1 MRPSLSR
8 FGKVATIDQDECVE
22 CGECQKCG
30 VCPVDAH
37 VRPEYEWP
45 RILRYMWS
53 DPMAV
58 FPKTGIAG
66 RGTQEMKTNDI
77 SGRFGDGDVGIA
89 VEFGRPGIGSRLY
102 EAEKASKRLAAL
114 GVEFEPE
121 SPWTHIIDNKSGEIT
136 DPTAKNEKVLSCIVE
151 CKAPMERVVD
161 IYEVLMEVAEE
172 IDTVFTLDI
181 ISKCKD
187 GKILLRPILDEAGI
201 KVRINGKTNVVFTTD
216 ARQHDPVK
224 LRKYVEILMSH
235 NPVGLATRRV
245 ELGKR
250 IRFRYVRG
258 WDESKDSGIFK
269 STSMEEMREMKDLS
283 WGSAI
288 YTSIDDVKG
297 VLRDLKEA
305 DLGIAVVFTGLFE
318 KVHEACEEVGTGPHT
333 VNMSAGSFGRL
344 DLLPEPK
351 ILELTTMCGHHMV
364 SPYLV
369 KHLINQVKRG
379 RITVKDASVE
389 MAKQCT
395 CNFFNV
401 ERGIKLIESYSK
413 SK

>member
-1 MRPSLSR
+1 MRPCLSR

-114 GVEFEPE
+114 GVEFELD
-121 SPWTHIIDNKSGEIT
+121 SPWTHIIDSETGAIQ
-136 DPTAKNEKVLSCIVE
+136 DSSIRNEKVLSCIVE
-151 CKAPMERVVD
+151 CKAPMEKVVD
-161 IYEVLMEVAEE
+161 IYEALMEVAEE

-187 GKILLRPILDEAGI
+187 GKILIKPILDEAGI
-201 KVRINGKTNVVFTTD
+201 NVRINGKTNV
-216 ARQHDPVK
+216 
-224 LRKYVEILMSH
+224 
-235 NPVGLATRRV
+235 GL
-245 ELGKR
+245 
-250 IRFRYVRG
+250 
-258 WDESKDSGIFK
+258 
-269 STSMEEMREMKDLS
+269 
-283 WGSAI
+283 
-288 YTSIDDVKG
+288 
-297 VLRDLKEA
+297 
-305 DLGIAVVFTGLFE
+305 
-318 KVHEACEEVGTGPHT
+318 
-333 VNMSAGSFGRL
+333 GR
-344 DLLPEPK
+344 
-351 ILELTTMCGHHMV
+351 
-364 SPYLV
+364 PY
-369 KHLINQVKRG
+369 IP
-379 RITVKDASVE
+379 
-389 MAKQCT
+389 
-395 CNFFNV
+395 
-401 ERGIKLIESYSK
+401 
-413 SK
+413 